1 MKILFAVPEVD
12 GLFLI
17 LFGQILPQMKK
28 NKLIVEHIYEFELLG
43 FVAPVKDYKMAWII
57 NNSLD
62 LKLAKIEDYE
72 IQFISGTKLCISQ
85 YKCEKEN
92 GFIQLLKNKSFVVD
106 TNSLYL
112 IPELKIFDYF
122 LLIQDFASEVDIN
135 DYIERL
141 SRNGLIQNIVKLDI
155 DKIKSKENL
164 LTY

>member
-1 MKILFAVPEVD
+1 MKR
-12 GLFLI
+12 
-17 LFGQILPQMKK
+17 
-28 NKLIVEHIYEFELLG
+28 NKLIVEHIYDFELLG

-57 NNSLD
+57 NNALG
-62 LKLAKIEDYE
+62 LKLAKTEDYKLE
-72 IQFISGTKLCISQ
+72 FINGDNLCISQ
-85 YKCEKEN
+85 FKWEKEN
-92 GFIQLLKNKSFVVD
+92 GFLQLLKNKSFILD

-122 LLIQDFASEVDIN
+122 LLIQDFTSEVDIN

-141 SRNGLIQNIVKLDI
+141 SGNGLIQNIVKLDI

>member
-1 MKILFAVPEVD
+1 
-12 GLFLI
+12 
-17 LFGQILPQMKK
+17 MKK
-28 NKLIVEHIYEFELLG
+28 SRLIVEHLYEFELLG

-62 LKLAKIEDYE
+62 LKLAKIGDYE
-72 IQFISGTKLCISQ
+72 LEFISGTKLCISQ
-85 YKCEKEN
+85 YKYEKEN
-92 GFIQLLKNKSFVVD
+92 GFIQLLKNKSYAQD
-106 TNSLYL
+106 NNSLYL

-122 LLIQDFASEVDIN
+122 LLIQDFTSEVDIN

-141 SRNGLIQNIVKLDI
+141 SGNGLIQNVVKLDI

>member
-1 MKILFAVPEVD
+1 VSEVVR
-12 GLFLI
+12 LFLI
-17 LFGQILPQMKK
+17 LFEQILPQMKK
-28 NKLIVEHIYEFELLG
+28 NKLVVEHLYEFELLG

-57 NNSLD
+57 NNALD
-62 LKLAKIEDYE
+62 LKLAKTDDYE
-72 IQFISGTKLCISQ
+72 LEFISGTRLCISQ

-92 GFIQLLKNKSFVVD
+92 GFTQLLKNKSFTHD

-112 IPELKIFDYF
+112 IPELKIIDYF
-122 LLIQDFASEVDIN
+122 LLIQDFTSEVDIN

-141 SRNGLIQNIVKLDI
+141 SGNGLIQNVVKLDI

>member
-1 MKILFAVPEVD
+1 MKR
-12 GLFLI
+12 
-17 LFGQILPQMKK
+17 
-28 NKLIVEHIYEFELLG
+28 NKLVVEHLYEFELLG
-43 FVAPVKDYKMAWII
+43 IVAPVKDYKMAWII

-62 LKLAKIEDYE
+62 LKLAKIDDYE
-72 IQFISGTKLCISQ
+72 LEFISGTRLCISQ
-85 YKCEKEN
+85 FKCEKEN
-92 GFIQLLKNKSFVVD
+92 GFIQLLKNKSFSFD

-122 LLIQDFASEVDIN
+122 LLIQDFTSEVDIN

-141 SRNGLIQNIVKLDI
+141 SGNGSIQNVVKLDI

>member
-1 MKILFAVPEVD
+1 MKR
-12 GLFLI
+12 
-17 LFGQILPQMKK
+17 
-28 NKLIVEHIYEFELLG
+28 NKLIVEHIYDFELLG

-57 NNSLD
+57 NNALG
-62 LKLAKIEDYE
+62 LKLAKTEDYKLE
-72 IQFISGTKLCISQ
+72 FINGDNLCISQ
-85 YKCEKEN
+85 FKCEKEN
-92 GFIQLLKNKSFVVD
+92 GFLQLLKNKSFILD

-122 LLIQDFASEVDIN
+122 LLIQDFTSEVDIN

-141 SRNGLIQNIVKLDI
+141 SGNGLIQNIVKLDI

>member
-1 MKILFAVPEVD
+1 MVSEVD
-12 GLFLI
+12 GIFLI

-28 NKLIVEHIYEFELLG
+28 NKLIVEHLYEFELLG

-62 LKLAKIEDYE
+62 IRLAKAKDYE
-72 IQFISGTKLCISQ
+72 LEFIGGIKLCISQ

-92 GFIQLLKNKSFVVD
+92 GFIQLLKNKSFVLD
-106 TNSLYL
+106 ANLLYL

-122 LLIQDFASEVDIN
+122 LLIQDFTSEVDIN
-135 DYIERL
+135 NYIERL
-141 SRNGLIQNIVKLDI
+141 SSNGLIQNVVKLDI

>member
-1 MKILFAVPEVD
+1 MKR
-12 GLFLI
+12 
-17 LFGQILPQMKK
+17 
-28 NKLIVEHIYEFELLG
+28 NKLIVEHIYDFELLG

-57 NNSLD
+57 NNALG
-62 LKLAKIEDYE
+62 LKLAKTEDYKLE
-72 IQFISGTKLCISQ
+72 FINGDNLCISQ
-85 YKCEKEN
+85 FKSEKEN
-92 GFIQLLKNKSFVVD
+92 GFLQLLKNKSFILD

-122 LLIQDFASEVDIN
+122 LLIQDFTSEVDIN

-141 SRNGLIQNIVKLDI
+141 SGNGLIQNIVKLDI

>member
-1 MKILFAVPEVD
+1 
-12 GLFLI
+12 
-17 LFGQILPQMKK
+17 MKK

-57 NNSLD
+57 NNSLA
-62 LKLAKIEDYE
+62 LNLAKIEDYE

-92 GFIQLLKNKSFVVD
+92 GFIQLLKNKSFVLD
-106 TNSLYL
+106 SNSLYL

-122 LLIQDFASEVDIN
+122 LLIQDFTSEVDIN

-141 SRNGLIQNIVKLDI
+141 SRNALIQNVVKLDI
-155 DKIKSKENL
+155 DNIKSKENL

>member
-1 MKILFAVPEVD
+1 MKR
-12 GLFLI
+12 
-17 LFGQILPQMKK
+17 
-28 NKLIVEHIYEFELLG
+28 NKLVVEHLYEFELLG

-62 LKLAKIEDYE
+62 LKLAKIDDYE
-72 IQFISGTKLCISQ
+72 LEFISGTRLCISQ
-85 YKCEKEN
+85 FKCEKEN
-92 GFIQLLKNKSFVVD
+92 GFIQLLKNKSFSFD

-122 LLIQDFASEVDIN
+122 LLIQDFTSEVDIN

-141 SRNGLIQNIVKLDI
+141 SGNGSIQNVVKLDI